1 MIRMTATAALVAC
14 CGVAFAGGPN
24 TGPDV
29 ICGELTDVNHY
40 GPITVGG
47 ESIHAFAVGTT
58 SCNKGDQPADWI
70 DGTPNHPVI
79 SQTIWRYDGTRMT
92 QVGIGFVKHSFAA
105 LQNNA
110 CGFGCSNNGSFSS
123 LGSGCSDPYGAS
135 LNGSHSDL
143 GPRSEINA
151 FTGFFTYPYSSQ
163 NQGGN
168 AIFKRIQVKAS
179 DINTAHDYYVE
190 GAYVIKDDVPFGNQF
205 NNVSW
210 RPMRHTGNS
219 RLLDTTGSTVREQ
232 PVIYAWQL
240 EDPTVSITEV
250 DVPGEGRFVVA
261 SKAVDL
267 GNGSYRY
274 EYGVYNQNSHRS
286 AASFTVPAS
295 GTSNHGFHDVNYHDS
310 VDANID
316 GTDWT
321 ATEGAGSLTFST
333 DVESINS
340 NANAIRWG
348 TMYNFWFES
357 DSAPTTGD
365 AEIGLFRSGSPAS
378 IMASVVM
385 PEASSGCDADLT
397 GDGALDI
404 FDVFAF
410 LDLFNAGDLGAD
422 ITGDGTLDIF
432 DVFGYLDLFNAG
444 CA

>member
-1 MIRMTATAALVAC
+1 MTMTAALVAC
-14 CGVAFAGGPN
+14 CGVAVAGGPN
-24 TGPDV
+24 NGPDV
-29 ICGELTDVNHY
+29 ICGELTDTLHY
-40 GPITVGG
+40 GPLTVNG
-47 ESIHAFAVGTT
+47 EVIHAFSVGTT
-58 SCNKGDQPADWI
+58 SCNAGNQPANWI

-79 SQTIWRYDGTRMT
+79 SQTIWRYDGNRMT

-110 CGFGCSNNGSFSS
+110 CGFGCSNNGSFSA

-135 LNGSHSDL
+135 LNGSHTDL
-143 GPRSEINA
+143 GPRSEVNA
-151 FTGFFTYPYSSQ
+151 FTGFFTYPYTSQ
-163 NQGGN
+163 NQSGN
-168 AIFKRIQVKAS
+168 AIFKRIQVRDS
-179 DINTAHDYYVE
+179 DIDTNDSYFVE

-210 RPMRHTGNS
+210 RPMAHHATRVLN
-219 RLLDTTGSTVREQ
+219 TTGSTTREQ

-240 EDPTVSITEV
+240 EDPSVTITEV
-250 DVPGEGRFVVA
+250 NVPGEGRFVVA

-267 GNGSYRY
+267 GGGTWRY

-286 AASFTVPAS
+286 AASFSVPAS

-333 DVESINS
+333 DTEAINP

-348 TMYNFWFES
+348 TMYNFWFDS
-357 DSAPTTGD
+357 NSAPTTGD
-365 AEIGLFRSGSPAS
+365 AEIGLFRAGSPAS
-378 IMASVVM
+378 VLASVVM
-385 PEASSGCDADLT
+385 PEASTACEADLT
-397 GDGALDI
+397 GDGILDIFDVFAYLDYFNGGHPAADIDGNGTLDI

-410 LDLFNAGDLGAD
+410 LDLFNAG
-422 ITGDGTLDIF
+422 
-432 DVFGYLDLFNAG
+432 
-444 CA
+444 CP